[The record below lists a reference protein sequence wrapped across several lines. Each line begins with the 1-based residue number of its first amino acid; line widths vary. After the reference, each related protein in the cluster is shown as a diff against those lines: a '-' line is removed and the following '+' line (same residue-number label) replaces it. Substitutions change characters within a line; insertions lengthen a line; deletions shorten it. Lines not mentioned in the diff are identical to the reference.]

1 MITTHDQQ
9 AMDDLV
15 YHTLVQLELN
25 CKALQ
30 LCQFCTGLTLVTRM
44 AESMVKHASGDE
56 TGLARAAYATE
67 TFDALGLRILEEVQR
82 HDS

>member
-1 MITTHDQQ
+1 MTEDHDQQ

-15 YHTLVQLELN
+15 YHTLVQMELN

-30 LCQFCTGLTLVTRM
+30 LCQFCTGLTLITRM

-82 HDS
+82 HDP

>member
-15 YHTLVQLELN
+15 YHTLVQMELN

-30 LCQFCTGLTLVTRM
+30 LCQFCTGLALITRM
-44 AESMVKHASGDE
+44 AESLVNHASRGE
-56 TGLARAAYATE
+56 INLARAAYAAE